1 MNRFFLPLR
10 PHHALCL
17 RFFIGRG
24 YGDDFV
30 AGMAGIQRYLRK
42 NPDQRVILTSG
53 TDRICARCPN
63 NRSGVCA
70 TSEKSARYD
79 RKCLAAC
86 GLGVGQ
92 VLPWREL
99 EQITNPIVI
108 SRPAR
113 AAVCSDCRW
122 DSLCREQQEKFLL

>member
-1 MNRFFLPLR
+1 MSGYCLPLR

-24 YGDDFV
+24 YSDGFV
-30 AGMAGIQRYLRK
+30 AGMAGVQKYLRE
-42 NPDQRVILTSG
+42 NPNQPIVLTGG
-53 TDRICARCPN
+53 TDEICALCPN
-63 NRSGVCA
+63 NRRGVCE

-79 RKCLAAC
+79 KKCLAAF
-86 GLGVGQ
+86 GLSIGR

-99 EQITNPIVI
+99 EQTAGPVAA

-122 DSLCREQQEKFLL
+122 DSLCRERQEKLFL